1 MTKTLSLRS
10 VDIPSIYKFAIGFDN
25 MFDELMRTSAHQA
38 TNYPPYN
45 VIRTGEDTFIVE
57 VAVAGFNEG
66 DITVSLDNRQLTV
79 TGSKQGEQVL
89 NYEYVHRGISSRDF
103 KQSFTLAE
111 HVEVLNATVKNGI
124 LTVYLERKIP
134 EEKKPK
140 TIDIRYDK

>member
-25 MFDELMRTSAHQA
+25 MFDELMRSSAHHT
-38 TNYPPYN
+38 TNFPPYN
-45 VIRTGEDTFIVE
+45 VIRTGDDTFMIE
-57 VAVAGFNEG
+57 LAVAGFNEG

-124 LTVYLERKIP
+124 LAIYLERKIP
-134 EEKKPK
+134 LEKKPK